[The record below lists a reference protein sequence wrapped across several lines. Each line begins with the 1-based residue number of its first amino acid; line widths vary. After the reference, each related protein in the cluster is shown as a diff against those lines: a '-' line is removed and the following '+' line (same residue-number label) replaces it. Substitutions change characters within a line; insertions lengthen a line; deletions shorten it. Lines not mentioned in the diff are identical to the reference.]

1 MDKEPTYPEDQWA
14 KLSPEDREF
23 MRQVKETFPN
33 VKYEGETGPE
43 GVKVFPNTEWE
54 RRGYWS
60 NETTKT

>member
-33 VKYEGETGPE
+33 VKYEGEHANTGIL
-43 GVKVFPNTEWE
+43 VFPETKWE

-60 NETTKT
+60 CGN